1 MTLTI
6 VIAGSIFIIATIHHI
21 IEEIK
26 KCEDQ
31 KKMLKSIEALLKE
44 IWKIHY
50 IVDKFGQIN
59 SFITYLENTTKRLY
73 HDHMS
78 EKEFKNY
85 KNEFKN
91 TIQNEYQTL
100 LSEII
105 FVNPNIKKILNS
117 EYFGIIK

>member
-21 IEEIK
+21 IEETK
-26 KCEDQ
+26 KCENQ
-31 KKMLKSIEALLKE
+31 KKMLKNIEALLRE

-59 SFITYLENTTKRLY
+59 SFITYLENTTTRLY

-105 FVNPNIKKILNS
+105 FVNPNIKKMLNS
-117 EYFGIIK
+117 EYFGIIR